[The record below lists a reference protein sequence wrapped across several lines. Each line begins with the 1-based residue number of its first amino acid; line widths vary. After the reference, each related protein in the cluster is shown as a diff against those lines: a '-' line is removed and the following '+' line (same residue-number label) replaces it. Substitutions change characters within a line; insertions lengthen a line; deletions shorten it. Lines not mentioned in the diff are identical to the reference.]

1 MTINLLNGQMLNANL
16 ERDGTALAFINTAN
30 STPTLYLDVANTRVG
45 INSNTPTSA
54 LTVAGNIDVAS
65 ANLSGNL
72 SVVGTSVL
80 PTITNSLNGNV
91 TLIATGTGVVNISNL
106 AVSNTTINSTST
118 GNLVNFG
125 GTYGII
131 LPVGN
136 TLQRPSSPALGTL
149 RFDTTTHSMEVWDGS
164 AWVTSG
170 SGGDSG
176 TITDQQITPDGTS
189 TSYTLNKATTTN
201 SVLVYIN
208 GVNQMPGVSYSVSG
222 NTITF
227 TQPPQISDIIDVR
240 FIAYTATVSTIIN
253 SSGSAYAKA
262 EENSSLTFAT
272 NNTVVG
278 SFNAAGVLQ
287 LDGPGLQLPSYTV
300 SGATAISSALPGQ
313 VIYVS
318 NGNSG
323 QPCLAVFDGTSWK
336 RVALGT
342 TISAT

>member
-149 RFDTTTHSMEVWDGS
+149 RFDTTTNSMEVWDGS

-170 SGGDSG
+170 SGGDS
-176 TITDQQITPDGTS
+176 GTS